1 MASESAHRRK
11 KAAPAMEASGMDA
24 VLLLMGEAGL
34 GGVTK
39 VRAAIEQFGLR
50 SGPVACKGVP

>member
-1 MASESAHRRK
+1 
-11 KAAPAMEASGMDA
+11 MEASGMDA

-50 SGPVACKGVP
+50 SGQVACKGAP